1 LLAIDPSETLVRMR
15 SLLIACA
22 LALPA
27 GACGASSPT
36 LLDAAPTV
44 DADRLTECLIP
55 ADYGALG
62 TRTGTQD
69 ATHTG
74 TPSITVVLDPGPP
87 QDVFFLALGAG
98 KGAFAGGL
106 KTGTFTLDGTADA
119 SFKTCGVCT
128 SVLGNID
135 ATSGPS
141 KFYFADAGTVTL
153 TTTNPVTG
161 SAQNLHLVE
170 IDLGTSMAIP
180 GGCTATLG
188 SITFGS

>member
-1 LLAIDPSETLVRMR
+1 MR
-15 SLLIACA
+15 SLTIACA
-22 LALPA
+22 LAVSA
-27 GACGASSPT
+27 GACGDPAPK
-36 LLDAAPTV
+36 LLDAAPGP
-44 DADRLTECLIP
+44 DADRLTQCLIP

-62 TRTGTQD
+62 TTTGTQD

-119 SFKTCGVCT
+119 GFASCGVCT
-128 SVLGNID
+128 NVLANID
-135 ATSGPS
+135 ATDGPS
-141 KFYFADAGTVTL
+141 KFYFADTGTVTL
-153 TTTNPVTG
+153 TSTNPVAG
-161 SAQNLHLVE
+161 SAQNLHFVE

-180 GGCTATLG
+180 GGCSATIG
-188 SITFGS
+188 SIAFGS